1 MTKPT
6 EITDLYQDPTQ
17 PIETRIDDLLA
28 RMTLAEKIGQ
38 MTQVE
43 KNSIIP
49 EDVTSYF
56 IGSVLSGGGGSPS
69 NNTVESWVE
78 MVEAFQQAARGTR
91 LGIPLIYGVDAV
103 HGHANLKGATVFPH
117 NIGLGAA
124 NDPELMHRIGQA
136 TAVEMLATGIHWNFA
151 PAVSIPQDI
160 RWGRTY
166 EGYSEDTE
174 LVTRLTVP
182 YFLGLQTPPESLTQ
196 GQIFVLATPKHYLGD
211 GGTTFG
217 SSTSEIMQPFLL
229 DQGDTQMDEATL
241 RGLFLPP
248 YRAAIDA
255 GALSIIA
262 SFSSWNGAKMHS
274 HRYLL
279 TDVLKEELSFD
290 GFIISDWEA
299 VNQVSNDYHTAV
311 VESINAGIDMVMT
324 PFDYKAFITALTEAV
339 DEGHVSIDRI
349 DDAVR
354 RILHAKFALGLFEHP
369 YADPS
374 LRGTVG
380 SQAHRDLARQA
391 VSQSLVLLKNVNY
404 ALPIPKD
411 TPRIFVAGDGAD
423 NIGLQSGGWTI
434 EWLGKSGAIT
444 TGTTIL
450 EGIKASV
457 SPDTQVN
464 YSRFGR
470 FDRILE
476 TSGNPLI
483 ADIGLVVISEEPYAE
498 GIGDRAD
505 LTLLQADVD
514 LIHRVRERCQKLIVI
529 VISGRPLVLTDQLS
543 EMDALIAAWLPGSEG
558 AGVADVL
565 FGDYPFSGKLPYTW
579 PRSNDQLPLNVN
591 NSQEG
596 EALFPFGFGLEQ

>member
-43 KNSIIP
+43 KNSITP
-49 EDVTSYF
+49 EDVTAYF

-78 MVEAFQQAARGTR
+78 MVEAFQQAARQTR

-136 TAVEMLATGIHWNFA
+136 TAVEMLATGIRWNFA
-151 PAVSIPQDI
+151 PAVSISQDI
-160 RWGRTY
+160 RWGRTF

-174 LVTRLTVP
+174 LVTRLAVP
-182 YFLGLQTPPESLTQ
+182 YFLGLQTPPEGWTQ

-217 SSTSEIMQPFLL
+217 SSTAEIMQPFLL
-229 DQGDTQMDEATL
+229 DQGDTHMDDASL
-241 RGLFLPP
+241 RELFLPP
-248 YRAAIDA
+248 YRAVIDA
-255 GALSIIA
+255 GALSIMA

-279 TDVLKEELSFD
+279 TDVLKGELSFD

-324 PFDYKAFITALTEAV
+324 PYDYKAFITALTEAV
-339 DEGHVSIDRI
+339 NEGHVSIDRI

-354 RILHAKFALGLFEHP
+354 RILRAKFMLGLFERP

-374 LRGTVG
+374 LKGTVG

-391 VSQSLVLLKNVNY
+391 VRQSLVLLKNVNHT
-404 ALPIPKD
+404 LPIPKD
-411 TPRIFVAGDGAD
+411 TPLIFVAGEGAD

-450 EGIKASV
+450 EGIQVSV

-464 YSRFGR
+464 YNRFGR
-470 FDRILE
+470 FDRILD
-476 TSGNPLI
+476 TSGNALI
-483 ADIGLVVISEEPYAE
+483 ADVGLVVVSEEPYAE

-596 EALFPFGFGLEQ
+596 EALFPFGFGLE